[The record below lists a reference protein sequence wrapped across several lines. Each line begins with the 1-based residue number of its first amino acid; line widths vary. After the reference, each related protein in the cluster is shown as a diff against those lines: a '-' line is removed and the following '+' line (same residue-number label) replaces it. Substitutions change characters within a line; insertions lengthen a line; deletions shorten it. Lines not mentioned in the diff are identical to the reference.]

1 MREDAISCVQIR
13 KRKSR
18 RQGLPEELEAIIFSA
33 DCRAKQLCQEN
44 VSVKLALIVTTMED
58 IVQSLI
64 EELTRGQR
72 GGTMLPQVTMKTSK
86 EIQSASPQRVQALVS
101 L

>member
-1 MREDAISCVQIR
+1 M
-13 KRKSR
+13 
-18 RQGLPEELEAIIFSA
+18 EE
-33 DCRAKQLCQEN
+33 
-44 VSVKLALIVTTMED
+44 

-72 GGTMLPQVTMKTSK
+72 GGTMLPQVTVKTNQ
-86 EIQSASPQRVQALVS
+86 EIQSASPQPIQALTI

>member
-1 MREDAISCVQIR
+1 
-13 KRKSR
+13 
-18 RQGLPEELEAIIFSA
+18 
-33 DCRAKQLCQEN
+33 
-44 VSVKLALIVTTMED
+44 MED

-86 EIQSASPQRVQALVS
+86 EIQSASPQRIQALVS